1 MSATEIVEWRRL
13 RSALDADRSVEE
25 AVTYRLLTPV
35 HRGRVR
41 RVSSPERASADVRP
55 IAGTTGAD
63 AATTAEIE
71 TLFRQLESAL
81 EAKDA
86 TAFDRVFT
94 EDVVFITPAG
104 AIFRGWDELHGYH
117 RARLGDSPD
126 AQARFE
132 LLALRLLTPGH
143 AIVNVE
149 QTLHTAKF
157 SLANRGTWVLLRRDR
172 TWWVC
177 SVHNTN
183 IAGSVKS

>member
-1 MSATEIVEWRRL
+1 MQRRSIRGVSFLEHAAPGIRPTAGISGDDAT
-13 RSALDADRSVEE
+13 
-25 AVTYRLLTPV
+25 
-35 HRGRVR
+35 
-41 RVSSPERASADVRP
+41 
-55 IAGTTGAD
+55 
-63 AATTAEIE
+63 TTAEIE

-86 TAFDRVFT
+86 AAFDQVFT

-126 AQARFE
+126 ARARFE
-132 LLALRLLTPGH
+132 LLALRLLTPDH

-149 QTLHTAKF
+149 QTLHTAEF

-172 TWWVC
+172 AWWVC

-183 IAGSVKS
+183 IAGSVQS

>member
-1 MSATEIVEWRRL
+1 MQRGSVREMSSLEHA
-13 RSALDADRSVEE
+13 AA
-25 AVTYRLLTPV
+25 
-35 HRGRVR
+35 G
-41 RVSSPERASADVRP
+41 VRP
-55 IAGTTGAD
+55 TAGISGVD

-71 TLFRQLESAL
+71 ALFRQLESAL

-86 TAFDRVFT
+86 AAFDRAFT

-126 AQARFE
+126 ARARFE
-132 LLALRLLTPGH
+132 LLALRLLTPEH

-149 QTLHTAKF
+149 QTLHTAEF

-183 IAGSVKS
+183 IAGSIQS

>member
-1 MSATEIVEWRRL
+1 M
-13 RSALDADRSVEE
+13 
-25 AVTYRLLTPV
+25 
-35 HRGRVR
+35 
-41 RVSSPERASADVRP
+41 
-55 IAGTTGAD
+55 
-63 AATTAEIE
+63 ATTAEIE
-71 TLFRQLESAL
+71 ALFRQLESAL

-86 TAFDRVFT
+86 AAFDRAFT

-104 AIFRGWDELHGYH
+104 AIFRGWDELHAYH

-126 AQARFE
+126 ARARFE
-132 LLALRLLTPGH
+132 LLALRLLTPDH

-149 QTLHTAKF
+149 QTLHTAEF

-183 IAGSVKS
+183 IAGSIQS

>member
-1 MSATEIVEWRRL
+1 MSSFEHA
-13 RSALDADRSVEE
+13 SVG
-25 AVTYRLLTPV
+25 
-35 HRGRVR
+35 GR
-41 RVSSPERASADVRP
+41 PRAGISGV
-55 IAGTTGAD
+55 D
-63 AATTAEIE
+63 AATTAEID

-86 TAFDRVFT
+86 AAFDGVFT

-126 AQARFE
+126 ARARFE
-132 LLALRLLTPGH
+132 LLALRLLTPEH

-149 QTLHTAKF
+149 QTLHTAEF

-183 IAGSVKS
+183 IAGSIQS